1 MRCFKLFL
9 ITLLILTAVAAQAQ
23 EPVSAADFSQRALN
37 RFEKNDLDGA
47 IADFTKAIE
56 LKGQQLEY
64 CHYFRGIALYR
75 RGRIDEAIVD
85 LNKAITLKQHPRFYH
100 DRANMLARKGD
111 FAGALADLNRVIETE
126 PKLAKAYGDRAIVH
140 VMRGEDTAAEVDF
153 EKCFELDKSLEFQ
166 YKATAQQLKRQAA
179 LQAEHQTPA
188 DIEIVKFSWKETAAR
203 VLINPA
209 PAYPVTS
216 TTLSQTGLVVTADPT
231 AKDEPGPRVANPSST
246 ARATTTTETR
256 VRSDS
261 ETRVRGID
269 QTFTASIKNTGNKTI
284 TSVRW
289 AYFFVPEP
297 PAETFA
303 YVFTSKINLP
313 PGKTTNLRD
322 QITSLV
328 LPANVSN
335 APGAHNRAQFK
346 ERVVI
351 LRLDYADGTSW
362 QSSVGTK

>member
-9 ITLLILTAVAAQAQ
+9 IMLLILTAVAAHAQ
-23 EPVSAADFSQRALN
+23 EPVSADDFSQRALS

-100 DRANMLARKGD
+100 DRANMLVQKGD
-111 FAGALADLNRVIETE
+111 FAGALADLNRTIESE
-126 PKLAKAYGDRAIVH
+126 PKLAKAYGDRGLVH
-140 VMRGEDTAAEVDF
+140 LMRGEDTAAEVDF

-166 YKATAQQLKRQAA
+166 YKATSQQLKRQAA

-188 DIEIVKFSWKETAAR
+188 DIEIVKFSWKETVAR
-203 VLINPA
+203 VLINPPA

-231 AKDEPGPRVANPSST
+231 AKSEPGPPVANGSNTVLP
-246 ARATTTTETR
+246 TTTTDAR
-256 VRSDS
+256 ARSDS
-261 ETRVRGID
+261 VTRVRGVD
-269 QTFTASIKNTGNKTI
+269 QTFTALIKNIGNKTI

-289 AYFFVPEP
+289 AYFFVPQP

-303 YVFTSKINLP
+303 YVFTSKINIP
-313 PGKTTNLRD
+313 PGKTTNVHD

-335 APGAHNRAQFK
+335 APSAHNRAQFK

-362 QSSVGTK
+362 QSSAR